1 MIKLPQKNIETNRF
15 ILTPYQVK
23 LYKEIFALI
32 QKNKTRLVHSFP
44 NMLKATETEM
54 AAKDYAQQKI
64 FDWNKNKAF
73 AFMVFLKAE
82 NTLIGHFN
90 LKDID
95 WKKNEC
101 ELAYFIDEA
110 YIRQGYATEV
120 LSVLLQVSFKII
132 QFERVTA
139 RIVSTNIA
147 SQKLVEKMGLKYE
160 GAFYNDYK
168 TYDNLMVDTHRF
180 GISKEDYFKLNTR

>member
-54 AAKDYAQQKI
+54 ATKDYAQQKI

-90 LKDID
+90 WKDID

-110 YIRQGYATEV
+110 Y
-120 LSVLLQVSFKII
+120 
-132 QFERVTA
+132 TA
-139 RIVSTNIA
+139 RLCNRSTFCFVA
-147 SQKLVEKMGLKYE
+147 SE
-160 GAFYNDYK
+160 F
-168 TYDNLMVDTHRF
+168 
-180 GISKEDYFKLNTR
+180 